1 MPVSRKIARSWGAG
15 VISVYGVFLF
25 HALAASL
32 AVRFVVVGRDEQERL
47 LVNDLTGDRVT
58 ERIVG
63 NAPFWTDVFCG
74 RYVRVIESFRAA
86 AIERVEPAFANI
98 EADAKEAEAAEY
110 ARLMALPADGEYDP
124 DPGDLAE
131 RATEFGID
139 YLELMSDMQQG
150 VRNGLVVGLH
160 HLFEQLQLDL
170 VQQLSSRVSER
181 PMDLSNLLLTCG
193 ISTCGFSSSGKL
205 DELRLTANTIK
216 HGRGPAQRELTA
228 LRPDLFVSPYGRRR
242 EVTAIRVDL
251 EHVVLEPF
259 AGEGLYVTVE
269 DLLEWVDAVIAYWRE
284 LSDTLTE
291 RWRRYKLGEPL
302 IDPPF

>member
-1 MPVSRKIARSWGAG
+1 M
-15 VISVYGVFLF
+15 
-25 HALAASL
+25 
-32 AVRFVVVGRDEQERL
+32 
-47 LVNDLTGDRVT
+47 T

-63 NAPFWTDVFCG
+63 NAPLWAEVFCG

-98 EADAKEAEAAEY
+98 EADAKKAEAAEY
-110 ARLMALPADGEYDP
+110 ARLIQLPADGECDP

-131 RATEFGID
+131 HATEYGID

-170 VQQLSSRVSER
+170 FQQLSSTVSER
-181 PMDLSNLLLTCG
+181 PRDLSSLLLTCG
-193 ISTCGFSSSGKL
+193 ISTRGFSSAGKL

-216 HGRGPAQRELTA
+216 HGRGSAQRQLA
-228 LRPDLFVSPYGRRR
+228 VLRRDLFVSPYDPRRKR
-242 EVTAIRVDL
+242 KATATCMDL
-251 EHVVLEPF
+251 EHVVFEPF
-259 AGEGLYVTVE
+259 AGEGLYVTIE
-269 DLLEWVDAVIAYWRE
+269 HLSEWVDAVIAYWQE
-284 LSDTLTE
+284 LSDALME
-291 RWRRYKLGEPL
+291 KWRRYKIGEPL